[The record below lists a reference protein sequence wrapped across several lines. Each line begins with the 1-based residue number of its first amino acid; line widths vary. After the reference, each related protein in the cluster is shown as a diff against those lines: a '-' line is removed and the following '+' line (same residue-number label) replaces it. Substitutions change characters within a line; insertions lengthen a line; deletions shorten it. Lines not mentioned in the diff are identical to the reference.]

1 MSIFKKIDF
10 PFLMYEGLRNQFT
23 INKSGFLSQLYKFCL
38 ACTYPIKSTWD
49 FFDSFRNN
57 IQLIANCNWQYGQ
70 LTNVLNM
77 IYDSSLKRIYIT
89 EQHSINSFLSIF
101 NYESLSVLP
110 TFNFNTSTFLH
121 EFNEN
126 YNVIGIVTI
135 SIPTSLS
142 NSINEIAATVAQIKI
157 SGIYCI
163 VTDGTNNVPII

>member
-1 MSIFKKIDF
+1 MNIFKKIDL
-10 PFLMYEGLRNQFT
+10 PNLMYEGLRNQFT
-23 INKSGFLSQLYKFCL
+23 INKAGFLSQLYKFCL

-77 IYDSSLKRIYIT
+77 IYDSSLKRISIS
-89 EQHSINSFLSIF
+89 EQHSENFFLSIF
-101 NYESLSVLP
+101 NYNSLCFLP
-110 TFNFNTSTFLH
+110 TFNYNTSTYLYP
-121 EFNEN
+121 FNKN